1 MTKLLSD
8 AQVIERVFQHID
20 NKTTDRGDEVWREP
34 TENYRSEER
43 FAVEMAMLRRLPL
56 PYCPSAALPETG
68 SFIARTAAGTPLVV
82 ARGQDGV
89 VRAFRN
95 ACRHRGRQ
103 LAEGSGC
110 TRSFVCGYHGWA
122 YRLDGCLQH
131 IPHEEGFPQVDK
143 SQFGLMEVQA
153 EERGGIIFVTQEK
166 AISDGALTELPEM
179 LSDSQTLFDT
189 REVDEEFNW
198 KLNMEAAMEGYHIK
212 PTHKETFYPYGYDN
226 LNVVEK
232 FGCNSRVTFPF
243 RRIEE
248 LRDVPDAERDI
259 AGMVT
264 YAHTIFPNVL
274 IAVLSNHTVM
284 SISEPLSPSRTHL
297 INYRLTNRHYDGSEA
312 HLDAAKYDAAFV
324 AETGAAEDL
333 ETTRSIQAGLNSNAN
348 THFTYGYYEKAIV
361 HFHKNLA
368 EMIRKIE
375 QG

>member
-8 AQVIERVFQHID
+8 AQVIERVFHHID

-34 TENYRSEER
+34 TENYRSKER
-43 FAVEMAMLRRLPL
+43 FAVEMAVLRRLPL

-153 EERGGIIFVTQEK
+153 EERGGIVFVTQEK

-179 LSDSQTLFDT
+179 FTDSQVLFDT

-226 LNVVEK
+226 LNVVEN
-232 FGCNSRVTFPF
+232 FGFNSRVTFPF
-243 RRIEE
+243 QRIEE
-248 LRDVPDAERDI
+248 LRNVPDAERDI

-264 YAHTIFPNVL
+264 YANILFPNVL

-297 INYRLTNRHYDGSEA
+297 INYRLTNRHYDGSET
-312 HLDAAKYDAAFV
+312 HLETAKYDAAFV

-348 THFTYGYYEKAIV
+348 TYFTYGYYEKAIV
-361 HFHKNLA
+361 HFHKNLT
-368 EMIRKIE
+368 ELIQMIE
-375 QG
+375 EG